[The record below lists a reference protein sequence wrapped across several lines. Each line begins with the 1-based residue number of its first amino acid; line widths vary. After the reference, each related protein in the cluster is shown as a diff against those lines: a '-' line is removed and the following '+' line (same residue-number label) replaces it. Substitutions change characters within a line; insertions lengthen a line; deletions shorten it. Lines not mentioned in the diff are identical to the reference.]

1 MSYCYDYPRPAV
13 TVDIVL
19 FAPAAQHLQV
29 LLIQRRN
36 APFRGQWALPGGFLD
51 MDEEL
56 PAAARREL
64 QEETGLQVD
73 HLLELGAFAAVNRD
87 PRGRTVSIAYLALH
101 TGSLPQPQAGDDA
114 AATAWFV
121 CHDLPPLAFD
131 HALIIDRA
139 LTRLQT
145 LAASLAP
152 FCELLTPGLT
162 VAELHALL
170 PVIRNAHSRQ
180 PPD

>member
-19 FAPAAQHLQV
+19 FSPAAQHLQV

-87 PRGRTVSIAYLALH
+87 PRGLALH
-101 TGSLPQPQAGDDA
+101 TGPLPQPQAGDDA
-114 AATAWFV
+114 AATVWFV

-131 HALIIDRA
+131 HALIINRA